1 MAKRKE
7 KPEQLVEVLFM
18 PSPPMLTYN
27 GIDSGQA
34 GRVHVWCKVGGV
46 YEVSASMAQHLTADY
61 PKNFTTEWTPALEEA
76 VAPPAEADEA
86 VTDMAPDD
94 ETGI

>member
-7 KPEQLVEVLFM
+7 AKEPLVEVLFM
-18 PSPPMLTYN
+18 PTPNMLTYN

-34 GRVHVWCKVGGV
+34 ERVHVWCKVGGV
-46 YEVSASMAQHLTADY
+46 YEVSASMAQHLTTDY

-86 VTDMAPDD
+86 VIDGEP
-94 ETGI
+94 EELGI